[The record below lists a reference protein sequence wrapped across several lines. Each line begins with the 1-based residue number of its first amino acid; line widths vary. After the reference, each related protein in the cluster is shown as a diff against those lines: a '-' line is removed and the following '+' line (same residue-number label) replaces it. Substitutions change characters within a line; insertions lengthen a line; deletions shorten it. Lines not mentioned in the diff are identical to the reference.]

1 MVLLNDKLDIKAIAK
16 QFEDEITKKTADY
29 IEIQVK
35 AEAQKASARAKI
47 IRSRSGKRYRY
58 SNTGQLARNIK
69 KARENGMYTI
79 SDGTRSNYSDGT
91 YHGMY
96 FLVEKR
102 GENAIKQILKNAK
115 AYTEST
121 KL

>member
-1 MVLLNDKLDIKAIAK
+1 MGVELDIKAIAK
-16 QFEDEITKKTADY
+16 QFENEITKKTADY
-29 IEIQVK
+29 ISTQVK
-35 AEAQKASARAKI
+35 AEAIKASSRAKI

-58 SNTGQLARNIK
+58 KNTGQLARNISM
-69 KARENGMYTI
+69 ARENGKYI
-79 SDGTRSNYSDGT
+79 VSDGTRANYSDGS

-121 KL
+121 RL